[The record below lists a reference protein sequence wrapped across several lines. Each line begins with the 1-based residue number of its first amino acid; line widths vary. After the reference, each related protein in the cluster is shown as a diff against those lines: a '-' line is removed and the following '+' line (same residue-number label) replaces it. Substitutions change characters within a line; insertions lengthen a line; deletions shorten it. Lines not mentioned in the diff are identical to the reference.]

1 MDHLGGEGEWADPKE
16 QIRALSKGVLDKIRK
31 AIVQAFNLL
40 PSLDPPVSFADIKQL
55 PDERFMD
62 FVNQMKTVLEKE
74 VDDPSLHARLL
85 FNRVKANA
93 NAICQQVIVGLPIDP
108 PPTLTTIIE
117 ACSAKVP
124 ILTCTKE
131 ERKKQTS
138 MSISAAATPTLPPP
152 LVPRQPPTCFRCSLK
167 GHLVRNCPA
176 PNPKGAAMPNKD
188 NNKVDQKKN

>member
-16 QIRALSKGVLDKIRK
+16 QIRALSKGVLDKICK
-31 AIVQAFNLL
+31 AVVQAFNLL
-40 PSLDPPVSFADIKQL
+40 PLLDPPVSFTDIKQL

-62 FVNQMKTVLEKE
+62 FVNRMKTVLEKE

-131 ERKKQTS
+131 ERKKQTLV
-138 MSISAAATPTLPPP
+138 SISAAATPILPPP
-152 LVPRQPPTCFRCSLK
+152 LPPPLPHQPLTCFRCGQK
-167 GHLVRNCPA
+167 GPGEELPSFQ
-176 PNPKGAAMPNKD
+176 PKGGSDAK
-188 NNKVDQKKN
+188 